1 MPTRRHTLDTTV
13 QFAEKGGRLAAAAG
27 RDLGGGHE
35 GRGLRL
41 RVPDPVRRGRGGPD
55 AFDQDDP
62 THFTRRWFAWANTLF
77 GELVLKV
84 RAERPHLLG
93 ERL

>member
-1 MPTRRHTLDTTV
+1 LALTSTNDHEVLACLRTLASTH
-13 QFAEKGGRLAAAAG
+13 AG
-27 RDLGGGHE
+27 TGFMHE
-35 GRGLRL
+35 S
-41 RVPDPVRRGRGGPD
+41 
-55 AFDQDDP
+55 FHEDDP
-62 THFTRRWFAWANTLF
+62 ARFTRAWFAWANTLF